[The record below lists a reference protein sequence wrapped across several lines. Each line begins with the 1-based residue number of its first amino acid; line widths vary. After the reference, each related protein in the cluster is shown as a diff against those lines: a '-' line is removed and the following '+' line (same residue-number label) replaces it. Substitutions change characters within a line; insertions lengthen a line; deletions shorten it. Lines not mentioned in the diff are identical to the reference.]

1 MKDPYDEIGV
11 PRDASEDE
19 IKKAFRKKAMTCHP
33 DRNPGKEAEDRF
45 KDLTDAYMI
54 LGKRDKRDHFD
65 HTGEK
70 KEQANDQAAAVEVL
84 VVAFKIV
91 LKLAL
96 KSSYDFDILE
106 EMSSRIRNGRD
117 SAKGTIKL
125 NQIELKRLGALEKK
139 LSLKN
144 PDENDFLRQTLID
157 MLREMEHT
165 IAEAKEELRVAKI
178 ALHRLKIYKFDFVK
192 QESGYSVN
200 DMRRAMQTLGSG
212 SIEA

>member
-11 PRDASEDE
+11 PRNATEDE

-70 KEQANDQAAAVEVL
+70 KEQSNDQASAVEVL
-84 VVAFKIV
+84 VM
-91 LKLAL
+91 AL
-96 KSSYDFDILE
+96 KAVMQQAVKSAHDFDILK
-106 EMSSRIRNGRD
+106 EMSTRLRNGMD
-117 SAKGTIKL
+117 AAKGTIQL
-125 NQIELKRLGALEKK
+125 NKTELKKLGVLEKK
-139 LSLKN
+139 LSLKD

-157 MLREMEHT
+157 MLREMEHR
-165 IAEAKEELRVAKI
+165 ISDAKEELRVAKI

-192 QESGYSVN
+192 QEYGYSVN
-200 DMRRAMQTLGSG
+200 DMGRATQVLGSG

>member
-11 PRDASEDE
+11 PRDATEDE

-54 LGKRDKRDHFD
+54 LGKRDKREHFD

-70 KEQANDQAAAVEVL
+70 KEQTNDQASAVEVL
-84 VVAFKIV
+84 VM
-91 LKLAL
+91 AL
-96 KSSYDFDILE
+96 KVVMQDAMKSAHDFDILE
-106 EMSSRIRNGRD
+106 EMNTRLRNGMD
-117 SAKGTIKL
+117 VAKGTIKQ
-125 NQIELKRLGALEKK
+125 NQRELKRLGILEKK
-139 LSLKN
+139 LTLKD

-157 MLREMEHT
+157 MFRDLEHS
-165 IAEAKEELRVAKI
+165 IADAKEELRVAKI
-178 ALHRLKIYKFDFVK
+178 ALHRLKVYEFDFIP
-192 QESGYSVN
+192 QEYGYSVN
-200 DMRRAMQTLGSG
+200 DMRRAAQALGSG